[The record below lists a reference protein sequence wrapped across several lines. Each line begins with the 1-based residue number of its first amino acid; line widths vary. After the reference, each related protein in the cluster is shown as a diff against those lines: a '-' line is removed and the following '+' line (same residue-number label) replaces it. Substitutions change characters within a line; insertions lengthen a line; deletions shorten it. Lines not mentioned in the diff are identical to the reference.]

1 MIFNAKNSVC
11 VCDKY
16 SCRFGAEGFLTVSG
30 DSGRSETFRVNGSS
44 NNEDNKL
51 KLTNQSV
58 IYVGGLPADLKV
70 LLNRETAEQKEA
82 FLFSLPVKV
91 IISDN

>member
-1 MIFNAKNSVC
+1 MFNAQNS

-16 SCRFGAEGFLTVSG
+16 SSRFGAEAFLTVSG
-30 DSGRSETFRVNGSS
+30 DSERSETVRVNGSS
-44 NNEDNKL
+44 NSEDGKL

-70 LLNRETAEQKEA
+70 LRNRETLNKRK
-82 FLFSLPVKV
+82 LFCFRYQ
-91 IISDN
+91 

>member
-11 VCDKY
+11 DNY
-16 SCRFGAEGFLTVSG
+16 SSRFGAEAFLTVSG
-30 DSGRSETFRVNGSS
+30 DSERRKTVRMNGSS
-44 NNEDNKL
+44 NSEDGKL

-70 LLNRETAEQKEA
+70 MPNRETAE
-82 FLFSLPVKV
+82 
-91 IISDN
+91 